1 MAAFPHPSKERL
13 QTAEAP
19 EFPGAPISIDS
30 KFYIDRPPIEA
41 RAVAEIGKPGGL
53 VRIKAPKKMGKS
65 SLMLRLIDRATAWEY
80 QTVTVDFQEADTA
93 IFNDLEK
100 FLRWFCA
107 NIARQLNL
115 KPNLD
120 DYWDED
126 MGSKTSC
133 SVYFKC
139 YLLAQIDRPLV
150 LVLNEVNRVVEHPKI
165 AQDFLPLLRFWH
177 EQAKQ
182 DRTWQKLRLVAL
194 HSIEVF
200 ISLNINQSPFN
211 VGLALK
217 LPQFTPEQVQ
227 DFAQRHGLSWSRSST
242 LELMKMVGGQPYL
255 VHLALYHLTFASAT
269 LEQLLQQAPTQTG
282 IYGDHLRVL
291 LAKLQMQPELAAAFK
306 QAIDSKDSVCL
317 DPIFAY
323 QLESMGLVN
332 LVGNS
337 CTVSCELYRLY
348 FAQNLALHHLNRS
361 CIQKLEQENQKL
373 QALANIDKLT
383 QLPDRDSFNHRLQAE
398 WNRMTGEV
406 APISL
411 IACDIDYFKI
421 YNNTYGHEAGD
432 NCLRQLA
439 RIISGVLDRPADFAA
454 RYGADEFAIIL
465 PQTDATEAIQIAE
478 KIRSAIASAKIK
490 FNPPSIGGLPSKFV
504 TLSLGVSSKISDC
517 LSNQNSLVKAA
528 NLAVKESKRHRDC
541 ITFFPMNS
549 RNKPHQ

>member
-1 MAAFPHPSKERL
+1 MAASPHPSKNVL
-13 QTAEAP
+13 QTTEAP

-30 KFYIDRPPIEA
+30 KFYIERPPIEA
-41 RAVAEIGKPGGL
+41 RACAEISKPGGL
-53 VRIKAPKKMGKS
+53 VRIKAPRKMGKS
-65 SLMLRLIDRATAWEY
+65 SLMLRLIARAAAWEY
-80 QTVTVDFQEADTA
+80 RTVTVDFQEADTA
-93 IFNDLEK
+93 IFIDLEK

-115 KPNLD
+115 EPNLD

-126 MGSKTSC
+126 MGNKTSC

-150 LVLNEVNRVVEHPKI
+150 VVFNEVNRVVEHPKI

-182 DRTWQKLRLVAL
+182 DRTWQKLRLVAI

-217 LPQFTPEQVQ
+217 LPQFNLEQVQ
-227 DFAQRHGLSWSRSST
+227 DFAQRHGLNWSRSST

-255 VHLALYHLTFASAT
+255 VHLALYHLTLASAT

-282 IYGDHLRVL
+282 IYGDHLRIL
-291 LAKLQMQPELAAAFK
+291 LATLQAQPELAAAFK
-306 QAIDSKDSVCL
+306 QVVDSKDSVCL
-317 DPIFAY
+317 DPISAY
-323 QLESMGLVN
+323 QLESLGLVN
-332 LVGNS
+332 VAGNS

-348 FAQNLALHHLNRS
+348 FAQNLATHHLNHS
-361 CIQKLEQENQKL
+361 QIQKLEQENQKL

-383 QLPDRDSFNHRLQAE
+383 QLPNRNYFNNRLQAE
-398 WNRMTGEV
+398 WNRMAGSGTPLS
-406 APISL
+406 A

-432 NCLRQLA
+432 DCLRKVA
-439 RIISGVLDRPADFAA
+439 RVINGVLHRPADFAA

-465 PQTDATEAIQIAE
+465 PQTDETEAIQIAE
-478 KIRSAIASAKIK
+478 QIRAVLATEKIK
-490 FNPPSIGGLPSKFV
+490 FNPPNIGGLPSQFV
-504 TLSLGVSSKISDC
+504 TVSVGVSSTIPSE
-517 LSNQNSLVKAA
+517 QNNVDLLLEAINKA
-528 NLAVKESKRHRDC
+528 VQESKKYYRNSV
-541 ITFFPMNS
+541 TFLPA
-549 RNKPHQ
+549 